1 MKARNAAST
10 GRLSVPPVRGPRIL
24 LFLALAGVLSIAPGV
39 FAQDAGTEAGEA
51 SAAPLFDGG
60 ISGWVA
66 GSAFVRP
73 DADTVFA
80 SAGVRGA
87 LILDGYAFD
96 LLGVKLALEGYSNL
110 AGAGDSIDLETSL
123 PYPLAFEAVGN
134 DRFLGF
140 LDLKEAWAE
149 LPLGDFDLRVGKQIL
164 AWGLADG
171 NNPTDTLNPRHIGT
185 RLVSTLDEQ
194 KMGTLAANLV
204 YNLPSNLGT
213 VQALFLPVSVPND
226 MPSIARDLTTPSTPV
241 LRVIIKEDEA
251 PEIAAE
257 NMEGGVRALFYL
269 GSVQA
274 SASWFTYLDRYP
286 DFDVTSATSFV
297 PSMTIINTFTPVH
310 NRIQQF
316 GLDATWLVGGY
327 DLRAE
332 TAFSLTGDVEGSDP
346 AAKNPSLTG
355 VVQGSRSFLD
365 GMLTASLAWAP
376 RWVMNHKDPSD
387 YSDTIDQ
394 KVAEQ
399 VREYDGQGYALEN
412 AFSVRLAGKLLAET
426 LQPEALFLA
435 ELAARDWLGTVSVG
449 YNLADGLNL
458 KAGAA
463 FYGSFLEE
471 GDADRE
477 LGTFSNARTVDNDYL
492 FIELRFSF

>member
-1 MKARNAAST
+1 MKAKNEA
-10 GRLSVPPVRGPRIL
+10 
-24 LFLALAGVLSIAPGV
+24 LALSLCVALAFAPGL
-39 FAQDAGTEAGEA
+39 FAQDSEAEAGDTP
-51 SAAPLFDGG
+51 AAPLFDGG

-66 GSAFVRP
+66 GSAYARP

-96 LLGVKLALEGYSNL
+96 VLGVKLALEGYSNL
-110 AGAGDSIDLETSL
+110 AGAGDDINLETSF
-123 PYPLAFEAVGN
+123 PYPLAFEATGN
-134 DRFLGF
+134 GRLLGF

-171 NNPTDTLNPRHIGT
+171 NNPTDNLNPRHIGT

-194 KMGTLAANLV
+194 KMGTLAVNMV

-213 VQALFLPVSVPND
+213 VQALFMPVSVPND
-226 MPSIARDLTTPSTPV
+226 MPSIAMDLTVPSTGFMVPAQ
-241 LRVIIKEDEA
+241 RVIIKEDEV
-251 PEIAAE
+251 PEIAAG

-286 DFDVTSATSFV
+286 DFDVASVVTPVVGAPTLITTT
-297 PSMTIINTFTPVH
+297 MTPVH

-316 GLDATWLVGGY
+316 GLDATLLAGGY

-332 TAFSLTGDVEGSDP
+332 TAFALTGDVEGSDP
-346 AAKNPSLTG
+346 AAKNPSISG

-376 RWVMNHKDPSD
+376 RWVMNHKTPSD
-387 YSDTIDQ
+387 YSVSADLELA
-394 KVAEQ
+394 KM
-399 VREYDGQGYALEN
+399 VRQYDGQAYGFEN
-412 AFSVRLAGKLLAET
+412 AFSARLAGKLLAET

-471 GDADRE
+471 GDGDRE
-477 LGTFSNARTVDNDYL
+477 LGTFSNARTIDNDYL
-492 FIELRFSF
+492 FIELRYSF